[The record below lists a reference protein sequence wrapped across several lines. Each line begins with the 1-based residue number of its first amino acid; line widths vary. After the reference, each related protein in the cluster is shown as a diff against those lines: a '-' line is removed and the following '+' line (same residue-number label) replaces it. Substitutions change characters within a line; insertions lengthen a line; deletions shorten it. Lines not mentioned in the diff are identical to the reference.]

1 MQRISSILVGVIL
14 VLLGMFALAFN
25 TVAPSLG
32 LSLGWLMPW
41 RFWPMIILGVGTF
54 LFLLALLSI
63 RTPGL
68 GALFIP
74 AVPLNMVGAIL
85 LYASVFGQWHVWS
98 FAWSLVVLA
107 VAVGFLLAMIFSR
120 VIWYG
125 IPAIL
130 IGVNG
135 LVLAF
140 CSITGLWSW
149 WSVLWTIEPL
159 ALGLVLLLV
168 SYNSFLGGSH
178 AGAARLRLR
187 GIRLFIDDRP
197 GGLWQLVLPP
207 VRSRAAGPAGSSLD
221 RLGRY
226 SPARREISRVETLSS
241 SRLRPAILSRAAAC
255 FYYLCYDW
263 VLIPGQNG

>member
-168 SYNSFLGGSH
+168 SYKTHSSAVATLGLLACVFAAFAFSLMTGLVVFGSWFFRLSGP
-178 AGAARLRLR
+178 ALLVLLGVVLIGWDVIRRPAARL
-187 GIRLFIDDRP
+187 
-197 GGLWQLVLPP
+197 
-207 VRSRAAGPAGSSLD
+207 A
-221 RLGRY
+221 
-226 SPARREISRVETLSS
+226 E
-241 SRLRPAILSRAAAC
+241 
-255 FYYLCYDW
+255 
-263 VLIPGQNG
+263 